1 MSSINWDTPEIAD
14 RYDRNSDHQFKKGVT
29 LIEMMKIK
37 AGDMVLDVGCGT
49 GRQAMHVSD
58 IVGPDGKLF
67 GLDPSSYRIQIATG
81 KAKDHSLQNMSF
93 TVGRAEDLSGFS
105 DYEFD
110 HVYFCS
116 SFHWVDD
123 KKTALKEVYRVLKP
137 GGSVGMTTLDRNNS
151 LTMDDVK
158 RKLALK
164 YPFLG
169 QEKTDE
175 GGKKRVTKDEL
186 QALFDQAGFVGASI
200 ELRSIRKEFRT
211 PEEFLEFG
219 RANSHEGFMDN
230 VPAGLQEQVRSEI
243 KEELKKKMAASGSDL
258 QSNTLFA
265 IARKP

>member
-1 MSSINWDTPEIAD
+1 
-14 RYDRNSDHQFKKGVT
+14 
-29 LIEMMKIK
+29 
-37 AGDMVLDVGCGT
+37 MVLDIGCGT
-49 GRQAMHVSD
+49 GRQAMHVSN
-58 IVGPDGKLF
+58 IIGPAGKLF
-67 GLDPSSYRIQIATG
+67 GLDPSSYRIQIATD

-105 DYEFD
+105 DGEFD

-123 KKTALKEVYRVLKP
+123 KKAALKEVYRVLKP
-137 GGSVGMTTLDRNNS
+137 RGSVGMTTLDRNNS
-151 LTMDDVK
+151 LTMDDIK

-164 YPFLG
+164 YPSLN
-169 QEKTDE
+169 QEKTEE

-186 QALFDQAGFVGASI
+186 QELFDRAGFVEASI

-219 RANSHEGFMDN
+219 RANSHERFMES
-230 VPAGLQEQVRSEI
+230 VPADLQEQVRSEI
-243 KEELKKKMAASGSDL
+243 KEELKKKMAVSGSDVL
-258 QSNTLFA
+258 SNTLFA